1 MSDPRNEFQLYD
13 NLVPTILVPAENIKK
28 RDLGILKKEVK
39 SLSPMEGSTS
49 FGESHSAKAS
59 FRWNYNA
66 VELLRDAKLR
76 GKIKITG
83 GTKAT
88 IDGNMKALFSNVQLQ
103 KTNSI
108 VLEQIERANRYHM
121 SNDLAV
127 MSKENCDVNFA
138 DWSDNYY
145 KEDTATTGTA
155 EPSITQSGTDSIC
168 CIINSRT
175 S

>member
-1 MSDPRNEFQLYD
+1 M
-13 NLVPTILVPAENIKK
+13 
-28 RDLGILKKEVK
+28 
-39 SLSPMEGSTS
+39 
-49 FGESHSAKAS
+49 
-59 FRWNYNA
+59 
-66 VELLRDAKLR
+66 ELLRDAKLR

-88 IDGNMKALFSNVQLQ
+88 IDGNMKALFSNVHLQ
-103 KTNSI
+103 KTNSNI
-108 VLEQIERANRYHM
+108 LEQIERANRYHM

-155 EPSITQSGTDSIC
+155 EPSITQAGSGPFAVSSIREPAKRHITATAQDFEIYLADLLNFPRKNHVWYSFAQGGLDFVVTFEKDKNILTYNRQRQC
-168 CIINSRT
+168 NRRY
-175 S
+175 